1 MTTTIDRAR
10 LAIPLLQA
18 IVEGKDLQFKREGVW
33 VDDPARDA
41 DAATW
46 FSIMDSPQNWRI
58 KPQPRE
64 WWFNEYKNGRGELR
78 DSPEAA
84 KDAAIGLGEHTT
96 VHVIEAP

>member
-1 MTTTIDRAR
+1 MNTLDRAR

-18 IVEGKDLQFKREGVW
+18 IVEGKDLQFKRDGVW
-33 VDDPARDA
+33 VDDPARDT

-64 WWFNEYKNGRGELR
+64 WWICMDKQTGFNPTLNGMPVETDERREV
-78 DSPEAA
+78 
-84 KDAAIGLGEHTT
+84 
-96 VHVIEAP
+96 VHVREVIP